1 MTAAVATTT
10 GSGIE
15 RWLDAFRE
23 AAPALPGA
31 DSPWLAALRQRSME
45 RFARTGW
52 PTNRLE
58 NWRHTSLAF
67 LDKTEFTPAAL
78 RESVDLSRSRAAV
91 ERLREE
97 LGRAGH
103 WFAFVD
109 GQAAPGLSHP
119 GSLPAGV
126 DIAPLSQFLAS
137 RQGGEPAD
145 SLQALFD
152 DDDSGEAPA
161 ALNTAFAAD
170 GAVIRVDR
178 GVVVDE
184 PIHLVFVAASAGG
197 AFHLRNLITAAEG
210 AQLTVVEHYLGIGD
224 DAQDDPTLTTTVT
237 RIRAGAGAC
246 VTHVKLQQER
256 PTAVHLGSLDM
267 RQARASRCVSHSMSF
282 GARFSRN
289 DIAARLDDEG
299 GEVLLNGL
307 YHVDG
312 RRHVDHHTSIRHEK
326 PGCTS
331 QEFYRGVLDDA
342 GRGVFT
348 GRIRVAPG
356 AVRTDAVQ
364 RTDSLLL
371 SPQAETD
378 ARPELE
384 IYADDVKCAHGATV
398 GQIDETSLF
407 YLRSRGFDPEHARNM
422 LIHAF
427 AVQALDRIE
436 IPAVRGRVSAALRA
450 CLPGAQSLENL
461 S

>member
-1 MTAAVATTT
+1 
-10 GSGIE
+10 
-15 RWLDAFRE
+15 
-23 AAPALPGA
+23 
-31 DSPWLAALRQRSME
+31 
-45 RFARTGW
+45 
-52 PTNRLE
+52 
-58 NWRHTSLAF
+58 
-67 LDKTEFTPAAL
+67 
-78 RESVDLSRSRAAV
+78 
-91 ERLREE
+91 
-97 LGRAGH
+97 
-103 WFAFVD
+103 
-109 GQAAPGLSHP
+109 
-119 GSLPAGV
+119 
-126 DIAPLSQFLAS
+126 
-137 RQGGEPAD
+137 
-145 SLQALFD
+145 
-152 DDDSGEAPA
+152 
-161 ALNTAFAAD
+161 
-170 GAVIRVDR
+170 
-178 GVVVDE
+178 
-184 PIHLVFVAASAGG
+184 
-197 AFHLRNLITAAEG
+197 
-210 AQLTVVEHYLGIGD
+210 
-224 DAQDDPTLTTTVT
+224 
-237 RIRAGAGAC
+237 
-246 VTHVKLQQER
+246 
-256 PTAVHLGSLDM
+256 
-267 RQARASRCVSHSMSF
+267 F
-282 GARFSRN
+282 GARLSRN

-356 AVRTDAVQ
+356 AVRTDAIQ

-371 SPQAETD
+371 SPRAETD

-450 CLPGAQSLENL
+450 CLPGAQSLEDL